1 MINETVTNINNSFS
15 DFHQCFHDILAG
27 NDKYSYCAVTDS
39 IEIKALFG
47 ILYIHPALKVNMLS
61 TKTIWY
67 HESSNDLFAATMSMN
82 WFSFLST
89 FLTFDDKISQDER

>member
-1 MINETVTNINNSFS
+1 MINETVTNTNNSFS
-15 DFHQCFHDILAG
+15 DFRQCFHDILAG